1 MIDFSQA
8 ILDKVAIHYIGNP
21 KQSGELICS
30 KHLLKL
36 SDPVRPLLQTYFQHP
51 FRNAGIWFQF
61 LNSTAKVKNAC
72 GEIFAKK
79 EKFLFHSVQIAKHLF
94 ESTNHASI
102 KEGELLVAYFSEVT
116 IEGFQTDVVGIFK
129 SENKETYLKIMQ
141 QQDEFSM
148 DHDEGINIHKLDKGC
163 LVFNLEQEEGYRICI
178 TDATSANEEARYW
191 KNDFLE
197 LKPRN
202 DNYHKTQSLM
212 NLCKDFC
219 KEVLVEDNSVSPV
232 DRMVV
237 MNDSVKY
244 MQQNSSFTLD
254 EFEKDVFQEPAVI
267 EAFHDYKRNYQPIRE
282 MQVDLDSIE
291 VEPTAFKNNKKFFK
305 QVMKLDKNFHV
316 YVHGNPELIERG
328 FDEQRQ
334 MKFYKFYY
342 ISETHP
348 D

>member
-8 ILDKVAIHYIGNP
+8 ILNKVAIHYVGNP
-21 KQSGELICS
+21 KQNGELICS
-30 KHLLKL
+30 KKLLRL

-51 FRNAGIWFQF
+51 FRNTGIWYQF
-61 LNSTAKVKNAC
+61 VNTNAKVKNIC
-72 GEIFAKK
+72 DEIFTKK
-79 EKFLFHSVQIAKHLF
+79 EKFLFNSTQLAKHLF
-94 ESTNHASI
+94 DKTNHASI
-102 KEGELLVAYFSEVT
+102 KEGELLVAFFSEVN
-116 IEGFQTDVVGIFK
+116 IDGFQTEAVGIFK

-141 QQDEFSM
+141 QQDKFEM
-148 DHDEGINIHKLDKGC
+148 EHDEGINIHKLDKGC
-163 LVFNLEQEEGYRICI
+163 FILNLEQEEGYRICI
-178 TDATSANEEARYW
+178 ADSNSANEEARYW

-202 DNYHKTQSLM
+202 DNYLKTESLM

-219 KEVLVEDNSVSPV
+219 KDVLIEDNSVSPV

-244 MQQNSSFTLD
+244 MQQNPSFTMD
-254 EFEKDVFQEPAVI
+254 AFEKDVFQEPAVI
-267 EAFHDYKRNYQPIRE
+267 EAFQDYKRSYQPLRE
-282 MQVDLDSIE
+282 MQVDLDSVE
-291 VEPTAFKNNKKFFK
+291 VEPAAFKNNKKFFK
-305 QVMKLDKNFHV
+305 HVMKLDKNFHV

-334 MKFYKFYY
+334 MKFYKLYY
-342 ISETHP
+342 TNETHP